1 MSDEILKAVREHAEA
16 VKEFK
21 KEVRAELDAIHK
33 QQDMDDQLPA
43 NWIKDPVERAKK
55 QAELDAMAEAHFSGR
70 TLTKS
75 ATIGGKF
82 ADTEQLLS
90 VIKGANSTG
99 RVDIP
104 TGSLIQAI
112 KADLSNTTYNN
123 QPNRVDGLFGVARR
137 KLSLIDLLP
146 GLDVTSQTFE
156 FVRIGAYTSNAA
168 VQVAE
173 GDAKA
178 KSDVPSSVISANI
191 STIAHYTKA
200 SLQVLS
206 DASALMQ
213 QVNNLLRYGVLDKLE
228 NELINGAGTAG
239 KISGL
244 LTQATA
250 ATTGATA
257 NADKIGQAKT
267 QLESAGWMPGMIVLN
282 PTNWFTIMSERS
294 ADGYVLG
301 SPRDPAPASLWGVPV
316 VTSPSLA
323 AGTALVLDPQQT
335 ALLQR
340 QQVTMAASR
349 EDGANFTTN
358 MVTILAELRAGL
370 AVFAPAAVL
379 KVTLV

>member
-16 VKEFK
+16 VKVFK
-21 KEVRAELDAIHK
+21 GEIRAELDGIHK
-33 QQDMDDQLPA
+33 MREMDDAMSRPGK
-43 NWIKDPVERAKK
+43 ISK
-55 QAELDAMAEAHFSGR
+55 AELDAEAQAHFAGR
-70 TLTKS
+70 GLTKS

-82 ADTEQLLS
+82 ADTEQLQS

-99 RVDIP
+99 RVEIP
-104 TGSLIQAI
+104 TGSLIQAV
-112 KADLSNTTYNN
+112 KADLSNTTYAN
-123 QPNRVDGLFGVARR
+123 QPNRADGLFGVARR

-146 GLDVTSQTFE
+146 GLSVTTQTFE
-156 FVRIGAYTSNAA
+156 FVRLGAYTSNAG

-173 GDAKA
+173 GDAKG
-178 KSDVPSSVISANI
+178 KSDIPGSVITANI

-206 DASALMQ
+206 DAPALQQ
-213 QVNNLLRYGVLDKLE
+213 QVNNLLAYGVLDKLE

-250 ATTGATA
+250 ATTLATD

-267 QLESAGWMPGMIVLN
+267 QLESAGWMPGMIILN
-282 PTNWFTIMSERS
+282 PADWFAIMSERS

-301 SPRDPAPASLWGVPV
+301 SPRDPAPAALWGVPV

-335 ALLQR
+335 SLLER
-340 QQVTMAASR
+340 QSITLAASR

-370 AVFAPAAVL
+370 AVFAPDAVL